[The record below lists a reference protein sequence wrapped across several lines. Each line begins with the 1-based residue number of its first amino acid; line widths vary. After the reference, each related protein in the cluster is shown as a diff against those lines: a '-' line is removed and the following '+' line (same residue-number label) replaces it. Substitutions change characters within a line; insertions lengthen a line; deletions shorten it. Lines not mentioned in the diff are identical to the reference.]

1 MVSIKKKTTELAT
14 LCGIKVCTIV
24 FGPHGEIDTWPEKPA
39 DVRNVVDMY
48 KDMSR
53 RTLKTEAGTETDNAH
68 NMDEKVVEILNLE
81 REIADAKREN
91 WRKIVRLMEAMNRVL
106 SDRTEFLKAV
116 DERQGEAEGD
126 VIAGDERLMEEKKA
140 DSLGKN
146 NIVGEEPIVVNSEIL
161 LGYRNLFGSIL
172 MDMLLNVGG
181 KSNCLSK
188 SEEC

>member
-1 MVSIKKKTTELAT
+1 ML
-14 LCGIKVCTIV
+14 
-24 FGPHGEIDTWPEKPA
+24 KPA

-53 RTLKTEAGTETDNAH
+53 RTLKTEAGTETDNAN

-81 REIADAKREN
+81 REIADVKREN

-146 NIVGEEPIVVNSEIL
+146 NIVGKEPIVVNSEIL